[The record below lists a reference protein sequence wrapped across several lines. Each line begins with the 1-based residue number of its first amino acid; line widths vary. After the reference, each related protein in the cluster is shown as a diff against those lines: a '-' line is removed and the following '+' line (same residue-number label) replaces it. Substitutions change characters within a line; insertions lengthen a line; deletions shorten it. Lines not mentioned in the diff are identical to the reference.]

1 VDRRI
6 LVASGLLDALHVGV
20 LLTDSRGRPLRANA
34 AAQRL
39 LGCQPDG
46 SPVSEQVL
54 AIAREALR
62 SGMAGEQE
70 PMLGQ
75 TALRVRA
82 TPIEGG
88 AVVELDDVSLARRTQ
103 HAYRE
108 LLAAVGATLLDRVE
122 PLGLLVEALTAADD
136 PEHATRIVRQL
147 GEEANALVDLIGSAT
162 ASEGHERVPEPD
174 RAGTDLG
181 AAPQSAGSR
190 PFSLDQPIVLLV
202 HPAGGLVEALTTGL
216 SQAGLSTIAAKDIH
230 QVLQIMETMQPDAI
244 VLHCPQGSL
253 TAADAYAKV
262 RAVTNAPVVLL
273 VGGNEPLAGELT
285 DGSAHGVLVLR
296 RPLRLP
302 ELVDALNT
310 VMSPADPASSLGSLG
325 SLGSEVLAVGD
336 VILDERAHAVKVRGE
351 LINLPGKEYEVLRV
365 LLGFAGQ
372 AISRERIIELV
383 WGTDIGRG
391 RRNLHTHVKRLRHR
405 IERDPANPEYI
416 ITIHGYGWRF
426 AAPSNNNET
435 A

>member
-1 VDRRI
+1 MDRRI

-230 QVLQIMETMQPDAI
+230 QVLQIMETMQPDAA

-262 RAVTNAPVVLL
+262 RAVTDTPVVLL
-273 VGGNEPLAGELT
+273 VGGNEALAAELT
-285 DGSAHGVLVLR
+285 DGSAHEVLVLR
-296 RPLRLP
+296 RPLRFP
-302 ELVDALNT
+302 DLVAALHT
-310 VMSPADPASSLGSLG
+310 LISQADPASV
-325 SLGSEVLAVGD
+325 LGSEVLAVGD
-336 VILDERAHAVKVRGE
+336 VILDERAHTVRVRGE
-351 LINLPGKEYEVLRV
+351 PIEMPGKEFELLRV
-365 LLGFAGQ
+365 LLGHAGQ
-372 AISRERIIELV
+372 AISRERVIELV
-383 WGTDIGRG
+383 WGTDFASG
-391 RRNLHTHVKRLRHR
+391 RRNLHTHMKRLRHR

-416 ITIHGYGWRF
+416 ITIRGYGYRF
-426 AAPSNNNET
+426 AAPSNSNET

>member
-1 VDRRI
+1 MDRRI

-20 LLTDSRGRPLRANA
+20 VLTDSRGRPLRANA

-46 SPVSEQVL
+46 SAVSEQVL

-62 SGMAGEQE
+62 SGTAREQE

-103 HAYRE
+103 HAYHE

-136 PEHATRIVRQL
+136 PEHATRVFRQL

-162 ASEGHERVPEPD
+162 ASEGHERVPESD
-174 RAGTDLG
+174 RAGPDLD
-181 AAPQSAGSR
+181 PTPPITGSR
-190 PFSLDQPIVLLV
+190 PFSVDQPIVLLV
-202 HPAGGLVEALTTGL
+202 HPADGLVEALTTGL
-216 SQAGLSTIAAKDIH
+216 SQADLSTIAAKDVH
-230 QVLQIMETMQPDAI
+230 QALQTLETMQPDAV
-244 VLHCPQGSL
+244 VLHCPQGNL

-273 VGGNEPLAGELT
+273 VGGNEPLAAELT
-285 DGSAHGVLVLR
+285 DGSAHEVLVLR

-302 ELVDALNT
+302 ELVAALHT
-310 VMSPADPASSLGSLG
+310 VMSPPPPASSLGSLG
-325 SLGSEVLAVGD
+325 S
-336 VILDERAHAVKVRGE
+336 
-351 LINLPGKEYEVLRV
+351 
-365 LLGFAGQ
+365 
-372 AISRERIIELV
+372 
-383 WGTDIGRG
+383 
-391 RRNLHTHVKRLRHR
+391 
-405 IERDPANPEYI
+405 
-416 ITIHGYGWRF
+416 
-426 AAPSNNNET
+426 
-435 A
+435 